1 MMCFIHY
8 WSACRRLEESE
19 KTIRMLSGS
28 KYNERDVPSQIL
40 AQRDFIKREKE
51 YFGERSGWMLFL
63 YFLIFLWLG
72 IAASFYFKIGQ
83 HIT

>member
-19 KTIRMLSGS
+19 KTIRMLAES
-28 KYNERDVPSQIL
+28 KYSERDVPAPVL
-40 AQRDFIKREKE
+40 AQRDFIKKEKE
-51 YFGERSGWMLFL
+51 YFGERSSWMLFL

-72 IAASFYFKIGQ
+72 IAAAFYFKIGQ
-83 HIT
+83 HL